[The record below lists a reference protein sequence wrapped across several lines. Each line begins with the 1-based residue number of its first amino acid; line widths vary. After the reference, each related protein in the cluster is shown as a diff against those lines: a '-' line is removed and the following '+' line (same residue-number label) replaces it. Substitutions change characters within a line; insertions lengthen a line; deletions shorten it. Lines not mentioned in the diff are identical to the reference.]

1 MGSINDNPAH
11 CFQSLFKY
19 LFDCH
24 HNKSLACQIS
34 QTGYVSIT
42 PIIDNREKNAYFCR
56 KRTFQHQTLFTSIIE
71 LSTGFKQ
78 GDNHES
84 KGA

>member
-1 MGSINDNPAH
+1 MSRLPQLLTIG
-11 CFQSLFKY
+11 
-19 LFDCH
+19 
-24 HNKSLACQIS
+24 
-34 QTGYVSIT
+34 
-42 PIIDNREKNAYFCR
+42 KNAYFCR